1 MIEKTGNK
9 QHKGGRKPKANPSIH
24 RYVFRLNDEEN
35 KKFLALF
42 ESSGMDTKAHF
53 IVSLLFQREMKVVTI
68 DRNTVDFTMKL
79 THFYKLFRSVAVNYN
94 QTVKII
100 YRNFSEKKAAAY
112 LIKLQEQTAEMAEL
126 CRKIIELIQ
135 EFEQKNLTNND

>member
-1 MIEKTGNK
+1 NTGNK
-9 QHKGGRKPKANPSIH
+9 QHKGGRKPKTNPSIH

-35 KKFLALF
+35 EKFLTLF

-53 IVSLLFQREMKVVTI
+53 IVSLLFQREMKVFTI
-68 DRNTVDFTMKL
+68 DRNSVDFTMKL

-112 LIKLQEQTAEMAEL
+112 LLKLQEQTAEMAAL
-126 CRKIIELIQ
+126 SRKIIELTQ

>member
-1 MIEKTGNK
+1 MIGKTGTK
-9 QHKGGRKPKANPSIH
+9 QHKGGRKPKTNPSIH

-35 KKFLALF
+35 EKFLALF

-112 LIKLQEQTAEMAEL
+112 LKKLQEQTAEMAEL
-126 CRKIIELIQ
+126 CRKTIELIQ